1 MAIQVGGLGFRLF
14 LASWKRMPDFAL
26 PPKPLRAQAVDF
38 YLLLGAA
45 SVGVGVGRPSSLY
58 C

>member
-1 MAIQVGGLGFRLF
+1 
-14 LASWKRMPDFAL
+14 MPDFAL
-26 PPKPLRAQAVDF
+26 PAKPLRAQAVDF